1 MDPVY
6 GYQVT
11 NVEASMSSPSSLL
24 HWTRRMIEIRK
35 QNPAFGLGSYTELP
49 SSNPAVLAFLRE
61 YEDDLVLCVHNFS
74 RFAQPTE
81 LDLSRFGGRHPVE
94 LFGGVRFPAIG
105 ELPYLLT
112 LAGARLLLVPAAPDR
127 DVARARV
134 VRCGVSTAPPG
145 ARISNTPTTPGERT
159 DAHGGNGHP
168 FRHHRF
174 TLASLDPLLRT
185 WLPRQRW
192 FAGKGAVTG
201 FTPVSVTELLP
212 PDGRLGLYHLL
223 LRVHQ
228 PAAPGAPPHPGDCY
242 QLLIGVRE
250 ALPPRLAPAL
260 IGHVTEGPLAGRTV
274 YDALYDPRP
283 AEVLLE
289 APAHPGP
296 HRRPA
301 LSSGTLDRRLGGPGG
316 PADDRRTVQLVGGL
330 WRYVHSEAVA
340 PGRARRQPRSGAAP
354 RPGSRGLPPGAR
366 ADGLAARRGRHADVC
381 AGRAPAVRE
390 RRGRRLGAELREL
403 AKGEDFAA
411 EARALGRATAE
422 VHTALARAL
431 PTVTLGHAQLEAL
444 VDGMTER
451 LTAAVQAVPALLP
464 YEPGLRSAYR
474 ALGTL
479 AAEGR
484 TWTAQRVHGDLH
496 LGQCLRSPSGNW
508 SLIDFE
514 GEPAR
519 PLAERRMPQPPVRD
533 IAGMLRSFDYAAHSA
548 SPPAHDWAHA
558 CRAAYRSGYAEVAGR
573 DPRTDPVLLRAFETD
588 KAVYEVVYEARHR
601 PDWLPVPLSAVRRL
615 ALPDQGGSSV
625 TPKAPKESKA
635 QKEATARKKAA
646 ARKAPAREVPRR
658 HRRPPRRPWCP
669 RPSTPATVRGCAPAP
684 TTTRIPCRARTRS
697 RAGSPSARSARTRGR
712 SPWSRASCGRSCTTT
727 ATASSPACSRSP
739 RCPPTGC
746 W

>member
-1 MDPVY
+1 MTPMAET
-6 GYQVT
+6 VT
-11 NVEASMSSPSSLL
+11 PSGTTGSL
-24 HWTRRMIEIRK
+24 
-35 QNPAFGLGSYTELP
+35 
-49 SSNPAVLAFLRE
+49 
-61 YEDDLVLCVHNFS
+61 
-74 RFAQPTE
+74 
-81 LDLSRFGGRHPVE
+81 
-94 LFGGVRFPAIG
+94 
-105 ELPYLLT
+105 
-112 LAGARLLLVPAAPDR
+112 
-127 DVARARV
+127 
-134 VRCGVSTAPPG
+134 
-145 ARISNTPTTPGERT
+145 
-159 DAHGGNGHP
+159 
-168 FRHHRF
+168 
-174 TLASLDPLLRT
+174 LASLDPLLRT

-192 FAGKGAVTG
+192 FAGKGRAVTG
-201 FTPVSVTELLP
+201 FTAVSVTELLP

-289 APAHPGP
+289 A
-296 HRRPA
+296 
-301 LSSGTLDRRLGGPGG
+301 L
-316 PADDRRTVQLVGGL
+316 RTRARIGGL
-330 WRYVHSEAVA
+330 RFERDPGQEIRAGLVARLMTAEQSNSSVVYGDTFILKLLRRVVPGVNPDLELPLALAREGCPRVPAPTAWLHAEVGTQTYVLAVL
-340 PGRARRQPRSGAAP
+340 QPFVSGAA
-354 RPGSRGLPPGAR
+354 
-366 ADGLAARRGRHADVC
+366 DGWELA
-381 AGRAPAVRE
+381 
-390 RRGRRLGAELREL
+390 LREL

-548 SPPAHDWAHA
+548 TPPAHDWAHA
-558 CRAAYRSGYAEVAGR
+558 CRAAYCSGYAEVAGR

-615 ALPDQGGSSV
+615 ALPDQ
-625 TPKAPKESKA
+625 
-635 QKEATARKKAA
+635 EA
-646 ARKAPAREVPRR
+646 
-658 HRRPPRRPWCP
+658 RP
-669 RPSTPATVRGCAPAP
+669 
-684 TTTRIPCRARTRS
+684 
-697 RAGSPSARSARTRGR
+697 
-712 SPWSRASCGRSCTTT
+712 
-727 ATASSPACSRSP
+727 
-739 RCPPTGC
+739 
-746 W
+746 